1 MKKMGILVMVCNANF
16 AWDLHGIYLYPHFG
30 RFWSRIS
37 GWGYNGRFRCCKH
50 IFFIDNLTKKDA
62 FMIPSTTDVQ
72 PMTYI
77 PNPPM
82 GQMNPLMMFALMK
95 DGSSRSSDL
104 ALMMMMMGGQGK

>member
-1 MKKMGILVMVCNANF
+1 
-16 AWDLHGIYLYPHFG
+16 
-30 RFWSRIS
+30 
-37 GWGYNGRFRCCKH
+37 
-50 IFFIDNLTKKDA
+50 
-62 FMIPSTTDVQ
+62 MIPSTTDVQ

-77 PNPPM
+77 PNPVM